1 MLWSKISLKTHAWQ
15 RTIGA
20 WLFLPVLA
28 WTVYLGITA
37 WLIPAFIL
45 YIAIAL
51 TVTVGYHR
59 LFTHNAFEC
68 SRFWH
73 WFFGMVGCIS
83 LNSAPVHWSSVHI
96 THHKFSDT
104 KEDSYDSNWRH
115 FFRFKNRDNVKAT
128 KNELRMMRDTMHIFF
143 INNSFTLSIVYGA
156 IMALISK
163 EAFLYLYALPTT
175 LYLVTSGLHTMYA
188 HSGETSESGRTTAR
202 NLWVLEFLIPMGGE
216 WIHKEHHDRPKL
228 MDWHTKPHYFD
239 LGANFIK
246 LIGRDAKQTS

>member
-143 INNSFTLSIVYGA
+143 INNSFTLSIVYGST
-156 IMALISK
+156 MALISK